1 MKVRTRV
8 APSPTG
14 DPHVGTAY
22 MALFCLCF
30 ARQHGGEFI
39 LRIED
44 TDAARSTTESEE
56 KIFESLRWLGL
67 QWDEGP
73 DVGGPFAPY
82 RQSERVAQGLYRR
95 YADQL
100 VDDGH
105 AFHCFCTPERLDEM
119 RAELSAKGESA
130 QYDGLCI

>member
-30 ARQHGGEFI
+30 ARQHDGEFI

-44 TDAARSTTESEE
+44 TDAQRSTAASEE
-56 KIFESLRWLGL
+56 TILQSLKWLGL
-67 QWDEGP
+67 TWDEGP
-73 DVGGPFAPY
+73 DCGGPFAPC
-82 RQSERVAQGLYRR
+82 RQSERSAQGLYRL

-100 VDDGH
+100 VEKGQ
-105 AFHCFCTPERLDEM
+105 AFHCFCTPERLDAM
-119 RAELSAKGESA
+119 RAEQMQRGEGTK
-130 QYDGLCI
+130 YDGL